1 MSLTLWLVSVNT
13 KGKLSPTKSA
23 APASGTAHQHV
34 HWISFLQE
42 KSDLTLL
49 MGCIQIKV
57 QAKMSTSGK
66 IAKGE
71 GGEPQILFIYPK
83 EIKTILCAVIM

>member
-1 MSLTLWLVSVNT
+1 
-13 KGKLSPTKSA
+13 
-23 APASGTAHQHV
+23 
-34 HWISFLQE
+34 
-42 KSDLTLL
+42 
-49 MGCIQIKV
+49 
-57 QAKMSTSGK
+57 MSTSGK